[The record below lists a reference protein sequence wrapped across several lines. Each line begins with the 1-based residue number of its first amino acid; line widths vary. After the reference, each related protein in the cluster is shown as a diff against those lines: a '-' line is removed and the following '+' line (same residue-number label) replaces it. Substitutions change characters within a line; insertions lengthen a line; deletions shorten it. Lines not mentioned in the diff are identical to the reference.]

1 MPEPAPAY
9 SIDRGRI
16 RLADVVFVYVERMPA
31 PPGPLPPDVVPRA
44 YGVAP
49 TAESPSGAVVAGVG
63 PGEAVWLGFQPVDP
77 ARPATVRVR
86 VDGPEPLDAVTGE
99 PWQDGLSD
107 EPHNHLVCP
116 PDYRLTGVR
125 QADGYL
131 PFGLVDADQRLRV
144 LSYGDS
150 PAVVPVELVTLDRFT
165 SLTGIAAEPLDPDSA
180 YKGWRL
186 P

>member
-16 RLADVVFVYVERMPA
+16 RLADVVFVYLERSLA
-31 PPGPLPPDVVPRA
+31 PPGPLPPDVIPRA

-49 TAESPSGAVVAGVG
+49 TAASPSGAVVAGMG

-77 ARPATVRVR
+77 ARAAIVRVR

-99 PWQDGLSD
+99 PWQDGLSE
-107 EPHNHLVCP
+107 EPPNHLVCP

-131 PFGLVDADQRLRV
+131 PFGLVD
-144 LSYGDS
+144 LSILLCGDA
-150 PAVVPVELVTLDRFT
+150 PALVPVELVTLDRFT
-165 SLTGIAAEPLDPDSA
+165 SLTSIAAEPLDPESA